1 MGSFALVLN
10 KSQTIMKVLF
20 LVALAIA
27 AVVAEP
33 EAEAGAPNPYFGP
46 PYEPNYYA
54 NRPTYLHG
62 YYGYPHLL
70 GKRSAEAEPEADPA
84 VVYHGVTGVYGL
96 GHLGHLGHVGYAI
109 AKPTMESAEAT
120 EDATAIPTL
129 VYPGL
134 YGHHLAAV
142 PTVVT
147 AENRVHGSFVP
158 QKVVVPG
165 TVGHPVYPYA
175 GLLGGSLLGVTHHAV
190 KREAEAEPEADAA
203 PEADAWYGHYYG
215 HPYGGYYGY
224 NGYPYRYGG
233 YYGYGHRYWG

>member
-96 GHLGHLGHVGYAI
+96 GHLGHLGHLGYAI
-109 AKPTMESAEAT
+109 AKPTLESAEAA
-120 EDATAIPTL
+120 EDAKAKPTL

-134 YGHHLAAV
+134 YGHPLTVPAV
-142 PTVVT
+142 VPAKGEPFAGTV
-147 AENRVHGSFVP
+147 AH
-158 QKVVVPG
+158 KVIVPG
-165 TVGHPVYPYA
+165 TVAHPAYPYA
-175 GLLGGSLLGVTHHAV
+175 GVLGATHYVV
-190 KREAEAEPEADAA
+190 KREAEAE

-215 HPYGGYYGY
+215 HPWGGYYGY
-224 NGYPYRYGG
+224 PLGG
-233 YYGYGHRYWG
+233 YYG